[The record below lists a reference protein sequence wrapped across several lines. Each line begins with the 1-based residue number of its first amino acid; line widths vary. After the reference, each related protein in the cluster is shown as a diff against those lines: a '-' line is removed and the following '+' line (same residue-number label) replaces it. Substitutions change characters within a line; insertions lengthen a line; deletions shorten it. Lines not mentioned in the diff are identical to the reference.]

1 MSKKFLLFL
10 LLLLSN
16 LSLVNATEITGR
28 ITNNKGEPLSFAN
41 VYQLATTLGTT
52 ANIEGIYT
60 LELEPGNYNMVYQY
74 IGYKERIEKLT
85 VGDQPIVL
93 DIVLEAESVELSAIV
108 VAADSEDPAYAVIR
122 KAIKKRKY
130 FRDMV
135 NGFSCDVYIKGNQ
148 KVLDAPEKIMGQDL
162 GDLGGVLDTNRQ
174 GIVYLSESVSKLH
187 YQRPDKYKE
196 EMISSKVSGD
206 DMGFSFNQA
215 RLMNVSFYDNTLALG
230 IEGLGRPLISPIS
243 STALLSYNYKLI
255 GTFYDKEGR
264 LVNKIEVIPK
274 RELDPVFRG
283 HIYIIEDLW
292 NIHSTEL
299 YVTKDATKIPFMD
312 TVTVKQLHVNVQDSI
327 WVQLSQTVNMGGAF
341 LGFRIKGY
349 FSGVFSSYQINPEFD
364 PKFFDGE
371 ILKVFDL
378 ANLKSLAYWDSIRP
392 VPLTNEETV
401 DYVRKDSLQ
410 VIWKSKK
417 YLDSLDKAD
426 NKPKVFNLFS
436 GYSFRRSYR
445 KREFEIDPPLN
456 TLNFNTVQGWNL
468 ALHAN
473 YKQWYDDDFAKW
485 YRLGGSIN
493 YGFAEK
499 KIRGTLKA
507 DYNFN
512 RIKYSRISISGG
524 VTINQFNKQEPI
536 TPMLNSFYSLFYR
549 ENHMKLYQRT
559 FGKIRG
565 QHEIVN
571 GVFVVASAEYAY
583 RQPLTNHSDYSF
595 YHKDNRTFQA
605 NDPLDPSNV
614 GIPSFQANKA
624 FLIDLAVR
632 IRLKQRYLKYPN
644 RKYVVGS
651 KFPDI
656 WLKYRKAIPIL
667 GASANFDIA
676 SIGIQERINMKLVG
690 TSSFNVEAGSFLT
703 KKEITFVDY
712 RHFYGNQTVFSN
724 YNKYLMTYQLMPYYE
739 YSTSSGYIQAH
750 YEHRFNGFLL
760 NKIPLIK
767 KLGFTTVAGLHYLY
781 TKESE
786 NYMELTVGLDKIG
799 WSLFR
804 FVRIDYVAEILS
816 NNKVRS
822 GFVIGLK
829 IPTPN

>member
-1 MSKKFLLFL
+1 MNKKFLLLLVFL
-10 LLLLSN
+10 CSIFKV
-16 LSLVNATEITGR
+16 VNATEITGR
-28 ITNNKGEPLSFAN
+28 ITNNQGEPLSFAN

-52 ANIEGIYT
+52 SNIEGIYT
-60 LELEPGNYNMVYQY
+60 LDLAPGSYTLVFQY
-74 IGYKERIEKLT
+74 IGYKERIEKLV
-85 VGDQPIVL
+85 VGEEPMVL
-93 DIVLEAESVELSAIV
+93 DITLEAESVELSAIV

-148 KVLDAPEKIMGQDL
+148 KVLAAPEKIMGQDL
-162 GDLGGVLDTNRQ
+162 GDLRGTLDSNRQ
-174 GIVYLSESVSKLH
+174 GIVYLSESVSKLY
-187 YQRPDKYKE
+187 YQRPNKYKE

-215 RLMNVSFYDNTLALG
+215 RLMNISFYDNTLDMNG
-230 IEGLGRPLISPIS
+230 IGRPLISPIS
-243 STALLSYNYKLI
+243 NAALLSYNYKLI

-292 NIHSTEL
+292 NIHSTDL
-299 YVTKDATKIPFMD
+299 YITKDATKIPFMD
-312 TVTVKQLHVNVQDSI
+312 TVTVNQLHVNVQDSI
-327 WVQLSQTVNMGGAF
+327 WVQLSQTIGMGGAF

-349 FSGVFSSYQINPEFD
+349 FSGVFSNYNINPEFD
-364 PKFFDGE
+364 NNFFDGE
-371 ILKVFDL
+371 ILNVFDL

-392 VPLTNEETV
+392 VPLTKEETV
-401 DYVRKDSLQ
+401 DYVKKDSLQ
-410 VIWKSKK
+410 VVWKSKK
-417 YLDSLDKAD
+417 YLDSLDKKD
-426 NKPKVFNLFS
+426 NKLKVFNLLT
-436 GYSFRRSYR
+436 GYSYRRSYK

-456 TLNFNTVQGWNL
+456 TLQFNTVQGWNL
-468 ALHAN
+468 AIHAN

-485 YRLGGSIN
+485 YRIGGSIN

-499 KIRGTLKA
+499 KVRGTLKA

-512 RIKYSRISISGG
+512 RIKYSRISVSGG
-524 VTINQFNKQEPI
+524 ITLNQFNHSEPI

-565 QHEIVN
+565 QHEVIN
-571 GVFVVASAEYAY
+571 GVFLIGSIEYAN
-583 RQPLTNHSDYSF
+583 RQPLTNQSDYSF
-595 YHKDNRTFQA
+595 YHEDDRTFQA
-605 NDPLDPSNV
+605 NDPLDPTNTGV
-614 GIPSFQANKA
+614 LSFLPNNAL
-624 FLIDLAVR
+624 LIDIAIR
-632 IRLKQRYLKYPN
+632 IRLNQQYLKYPN

-667 GASANFDIA
+667 GASANYDIA
-676 SIGIQERINMKLVG
+676 SIGIQEKINMKLVG
-690 TSSFNVEAGSFLT
+690 NSQFNVEAGTFLN
-703 KKEITFVDY
+703 KKEISFVDY

-724 YNKYLMTYQLMPYYE
+724 YNKYLMTYQLMPYYA
-739 YSTSSGYIQAH
+739 YSTSSTYVQAH
-750 YEHRFNGFLL
+750 YEHHFDGFLL
-760 NKIPLIK
+760 NKIPFVK

-781 TKESE
+781 TKESD
-786 NYMELTVGLDKIG
+786 NYMELTIGLDKIG

-816 NNKVRS
+816 DNKIRS

-829 IPTPN
+829 IPAPN